1 MALGESLASQTLV
14 LSEGIVCPIV
24 LSDRNSLPYQ
34 GGGEKDGEE
43 RGGPWEGRGCPYT
56 QWYLVVTVSLRK
68 GKTEGK
74 RVRVLG
80 L

>member
-1 MALGESLASQTLV
+1 MYYLIE
-14 LSEGIVCPIV
+14 IVCPIKEAQRR
-24 LSDRNSLPYQ
+24 LGD
-34 GGGEKDGEE
+34 E